1 MKARKSTNEPD
12 LDKTNG
18 ATRVCTPPHFIQ
30 SWAAAYGIAA
40 AVAISLFAGSLPFF
54 LSHYLGSQSCD
65 MNIAYRHFLS
75 FGTRWLRQGVWPQWN
90 PHIFC
95 GTPFLPGMCGAMLS
109 PVNLPCLLTF
119 PQPLSINLAIL
130 IHAIVLATG
139 GVYWA
144 RQHGLGPMGGALAGC
159 LCVAGSALANRVF
172 AGHFTIVSTMAWI
185 PWLLAL
191 HERILQGHRRSALPL
206 GVVAALMVYSGHL
219 QLCYYA
225 AVLSALMYVVALIS
239 QTRTERSAWFLRTL
253 KLHSFALAVAFGLSA
268 IELLP
273 VLDTVRFS
281 ARTAARDL
289 SWVRRFSMPLENY
302 FNLIAPNFLGARLQ
316 YAGRWFWW
324 EVAPYLGVGA
334 LLLALLGAVRST
346 TERQR
351 WPLLALVV
359 GSFVLAGAPDLPVLG
374 STASMLPGWTL
385 FRGHA
390 KILIYGMLG
399 AAILAAVGFESLS
412 TLSKLQFRILL
423 GLGCGVA
430 VIAALGLAGVWFPF
444 FTKFLSSTGIVEDR
458 VQTIGASQSA
468 LAKQLYMTLRSAA
481 TLSFFLCVLF
491 VSLLILSRTLKHR
504 AVLPLFFGF
513 LVLDPWLLS
522 WRTAN
527 ERFPVAQPPPLS
539 AIGAYARAQSS
550 PGRIEVPGI
559 GLVNAGMSVEAEAVG
574 GNDVSVSRYYDTFV
588 NAYRR
593 VRPSE
598 PNLHTRFDWDSPLM
612 DIANLTTIVLPR
624 ANEVSPNVPLTLSD
638 TVGEWNFWQR
648 KTVLPRAYVVS
659 RAIWV
664 PDREDA
670 IQEALERGADFHR
683 EVLLVGRAEE
693 DQPSTTAVAEAVPAT
708 LQYFGLHRVEVH
720 VPTDGYLVLADAYYP
735 HWEASRNGEKI
746 PVYRA
751 NGMFRGVH
759 AKAGDM
765 IVFEYRN
772 RMFLAGAIVSGISWL
787 LILALVAKQRIW
799 GKRQDPPSSL

>member
-1 MKARKSTNEPD
+1 
-12 LDKTNG
+12 
-18 ATRVCTPPHFIQ
+18 
-30 SWAAAYGIAA
+30 
-40 AVAISLFAGSLPFF
+40 
-54 LSHYLGSQSCD
+54 
-65 MNIAYRHFLS
+65 
-75 FGTRWLRQGVWPQWN
+75 
-90 PHIFC
+90 
-95 GTPFLPGMCGAMLS
+95 MLS
-109 PVNLPCLLTF
+109 PLNLPCLLAL

-144 RQHGLGPMGGALAGC
+144 RQYGLGPIGGALAGC
-159 LCVAGSALANRVF
+159 LCVAGSAFANRVF

-191 HERILQGHRRSALPL
+191 HEQILRGHRRSALPL

-239 QTRTERSAWFLRTL
+239 QTRTERSAWFLQTL
-253 KLHSFALAVAFGLSA
+253 KLYSFALAVAFGLSA

-334 LLLALLGAVRST
+334 LLLALLGAARST
-346 TERQR
+346 IERQR
-351 WPLLALVV
+351 WPLLALVI
-359 GSFVLAGAPDLPVLG
+359 GSFVLAGAPDLPLIGPAVSL
-374 STASMLPGWTL
+374 LPGWTL

-390 KILIYGMLG
+390 KILIFGMLG
-399 AAILAAVGFESLS
+399 AAVLAAAGFVSLT
-412 TLSKLQFRILL
+412 TLSKRQFRVLVGI
-423 GLGCGVA
+423 GVI
-430 VIAALGLAGVWFPF
+430 VTLSAAIGLAGGWLPF
-444 FTKFLSSTGIVEDR
+444 WVKHLSNSEIVQDR
-458 VQTIGASQSA
+458 VQSIGMSGPE
-468 LAKQLYMTLRSAA
+468 LARRLYGTLHLAA
-481 TLSFFLCVLF
+481 MISFIFSVLF
-491 VSLLILSRTLKHR
+491 LLFLILLRRVQHR
-504 AVLPLFFGF
+504 ALFPVFFGV

-522 WRTAN
+522 WKTAN
-527 ERFPVAQPPPLS
+527 EHFPLAQPPLFT